1 MFGVVPDSQN
11 TQGNYQPL
19 ADYIAKE
26 TGKKVQYK
34 ESSDYTALIQAAIAG
49 QVDIASF
56 SGFTYVTAKNS
67 GAKITP
73 FASIVTKEG
82 QEPGYYSEAIIP
94 KNSDITSVEGFK
106 GKKVCFVDPSSTSGY
121 TSSRPTTS

>member
-1 MFGVVPDSQN
+1 MSACSSGASADSSSGQFAKDKDTIVFGVVPDSQN

-26 TGKKVQYK
+26 TGNKVEYK

-82 QEPGYYSEAIIP
+82 QEPGY
-94 KNSDITSVEGFK
+94 
-106 GKKVCFVDPSSTSGY
+106 
-121 TSSRPTTS
+121 